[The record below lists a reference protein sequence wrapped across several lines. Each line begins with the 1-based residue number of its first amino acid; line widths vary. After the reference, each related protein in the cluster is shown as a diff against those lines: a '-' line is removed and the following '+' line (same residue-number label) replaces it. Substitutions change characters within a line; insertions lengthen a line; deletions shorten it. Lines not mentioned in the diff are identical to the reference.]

1 MKAMC
6 VCSFHLSLSVFVLFS
21 HLALFPSY
29 RECLTGDDEEAKMKC
44 AKAWT
49 RWEMTT
55 SQLEPED
62 AKAANADDGKY
73 SLAFARI
80 ENHYFINGGFFPSDA
95 FILDN
100 VNKRGRREE
109 GGEKRNG
116 SGTPQ
121 RVERTGPE
129 EQGTRNRSGT
139 EGEEQ

>member
-1 MKAMC
+1 
-6 VCSFHLSLSVFVLFS
+6 
-21 HLALFPSY
+21 
-29 RECLTGDDEEAKMKC
+29 MKC

-109 GGEKRNG
+109 GGGKRNS
-116 SGTPQ
+116 SGAPQ

-129 EQGTRNRSGT
+129 EQGTRGT
-139 EGEEQ
+139 GDEEP